1 MVPLHERLHKQDV
14 MKAVLSNNQGG
25 VDENCVWGRDRD
37 RDRERKKQRERER
50 EEMST
55 GGKLDSAVARFD
67 HSPSIQ
73 FLR

>member
-1 MVPLHERLHKQDV
+1 MKIAYGGETETETENER
-14 MKAVLSNNQGG
+14 N
-25 VDENCVWGRDRD
+25 
-37 RDRERKKQRERER
+37 RERER